1 MFSFC
6 CAKMQNVTRPG
17 VAQFKF
23 EPIMDDEYS
32 MNGEYSMSSC
42 RRSHRFVP
50 TDEINGKV
58 WLEGRQ

>member
-1 MFSFC
+1 
-6 CAKMQNVTRPG
+6 MQNVTRPG